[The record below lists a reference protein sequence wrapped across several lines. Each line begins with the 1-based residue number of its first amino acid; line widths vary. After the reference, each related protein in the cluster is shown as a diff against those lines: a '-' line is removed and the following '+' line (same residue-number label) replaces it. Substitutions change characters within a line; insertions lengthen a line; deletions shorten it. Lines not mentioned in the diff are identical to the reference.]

1 MPYSSEINN
10 VFKENVKTFDKN
22 DGQLKVS
29 SLNNLF
35 FYFCNQNQFLDI
47 KILNFFFSYRIYIFK
62 KI

>member
-1 MPYSSEINN
+1 VPYSSEINN

-35 FYFCNQNQFLDI
+35 FIFVI
-47 KILNFFFSYRIYIFK
+47 KINF
-62 KI
+62 